1 MKGNK
6 FLAAALAASMVF
18 STVPA
23 TALSVFADSVS
34 VEASDTAIDTSTM
47 LTLKQGSTVVADKD
61 NTPTDAAQSNL
72 WTALKGL
79 SLDNSTWTND
89 DVKTAVEGLTV
100 TNGTITNVTVTG
112 ATKGSASATVTFD
125 YSDNKSYTLEIS
137 VVTTADLTT
146 YASAVGKTEGQ
157 DLADAID
164 DYYSSNEFKTYAGET
179 LNSATVLNAYKNA
192 SSSSTNKTEKA
203 LAEKKTAA
211 AALASVTPTIS
222 NFSVSGDDFTATLSW
237 TTVNTIYTYTFTGT
251 VAASTDSKTAIV
263 DAAVKALQATE
274 IPDADALTDDKDG
287 SATAT
292 YIASALATAL
302 KDNGIAPAVSIVK
315 DNSNKK
321 LYTAAKHGTTGSLTV
336 FVGDSS
342 YAASPITFTLKES
355 SAQKLAEANTELVK
369 TSNLGAAGNAVKV
382 AKDDDGTDFSAD
394 SDGKLYTI
402 ASTKKFS
409 RDLQARTAT
418 SAVDADTVKSAVEKL
433 VSDAVATFG
442 DDGVTYTT
450 ELVDKKYST
459 DNGSTKIDP
468 VTLATIKNEGSYLVK
483 VTASIANDFYV
494 KGSQVAGQKDK
505 TSKNVYY
512 VLVQTNE
519 LKKVETTGITL
530 ADQTVALNK
539 TKVFSDLKDADDKTA
554 ENDRAMVIEVTPTIT
569 PDDAKGEIT
578 WTVESAI
585 GTDGK
590 TKIASGNYKLEK
602 DVDNSTEGT
611 QTLGSTA
618 LKLVVKQAGTYT
630 IKAAYGDDVEATATI
645 TVTKS
650 FDDVKASAYYADPIA
665 WGYVKNVVNGKGNNL
680 FGVGQNVTRAE
691 FVTFL
696 YRIAVAQ
703 DAKVAIADDDVKV
716 NDTFSDVSN
725 TAYYAKAVQWAAANN
740 ITIGKG
746 DKKFDPNGIVTRAEA
761 VTFIYR
767 AKGQPDTGATGSRD
781 DSTAQ
786 FTDVADN
793 AYYRAAV
800 TWGVNTANKGY
811 DRTNSIVNNGQ
822 TWTDSA
828 NAVVSGTSTT
838 TFNPTGATT
847 REQAISF
854 IARAFYGTL

>member
-34 VEASDTAIDTSTM
+34 VEASDAKITAAM
-47 LTLKQGSTVVADKD
+47 LTLKQGSTTIADSTT
-61 NTPTDAAQSNL
+61 TPTDAAQLAL
-72 WTALKGL
+72 WNALKSSTDL
-79 SLDNSTWTND
+79 KDLDNTSWTND
-89 DVKTAVEGLTV
+89 TVKAAVEKL
-100 TNGTITNVTVTG
+100 NISNYTITNVTVTG
-112 ATKGSASATVTFD
+112 AAANSASATVAFD

-211 AALASVTPTIS
+211 ADLASVTPTIS

-237 TTVNTIYTYTFTGT
+237 KTSTVIYTYTFTGT
-251 VAASTDSKTAIV
+251 VAASTDSKTAVV

-274 IPDADALTDDKDG
+274 IPDADALETSPDG
-287 SATAT
+287 TKTKA
-292 YIASALATAL
+292 YIQSALATAL
-302 KDNGIAPAVSIVK
+302 KDNGIAPAVSIVQDHSSK
-315 DNSNKK
+315 N

-336 FVGDSS
+336 FISDSS

-355 SAQKLAEANTELVK
+355 SAQKLAEAKNELIK
-369 TSNLGAAGNAVKV
+369 TSNLGTAGVDVVV
-382 AKDDDGTDFSAD
+382 AKDDGATDWNTT
-394 SDGKLYTI
+394 DGKLYTI

-442 DDGVTYTT
+442 DDGVTYST
-450 ELVDKKYST
+450 ELVDKKYKVGA
-459 DNGSTKIDP
+459 GSATDP
-468 VTLATIKNEGSYLVK
+468 VTLATINNEGSYLVK

-494 KGSQVAGQKDK
+494 KGSADAATKDK

-512 VLVQTNE
+512 VLVKTNT
-519 LKKVETTGITL
+519 LKEVETTGITL
-530 ADQTVALNK
+530 SDQTVALNK
-539 TKVFSDLKDADDKTA
+539 TKDFADPTKETGTDAMIID
-554 ENDRAMVIEVTPTIT
+554 ITPTLT
-569 PDDAKGEIT
+569 PEGANGEIT
-578 WTVESAI
+578 WTVESAVKP
-585 GTDGK
+585 DGK
-590 TKIASGNYKLEK
+590 TKLTQNTDYKIVA
-602 DVDNSTEGT
+602 DADGHVAGV

-618 LKLVVKQAGTYT
+618 LKLVVKQAGTYK
-630 IKAAYGDDVEATATI
+630 IKATYDDIEATATI

-650 FDDVKASAYYADPIA
+650 FDDVKASAYYADPVA
-665 WGYVKNVVNGKGNNL
+665 WGYANEIVNGKGNNT

-716 NDTFSDVSN
+716 NDTFSDVGN

-740 ITIGKG
+740 ITVGKG

-767 AKGQPDTGATGSRD
+767 AKGQPDTGAVGSRD

-800 TWGVNTANKGY
+800 TWGVNTANMGGTSLVG
-811 DRTNSIVNNGQ
+811 DA
-822 TWTDSA
+822 WTDTASH
-828 NAVVSGTSTT
+828 VVSGTSTT

-854 IARAFYGTL
+854 IARAFHGTL